1 MRFKGLDLNL
11 IIALDVLL
19 EERSVSAAAAR
30 MNLTQPALSA
40 ALSRL
45 RRYFDDDLLLAV
57 GRRMIPTPLA
67 EELRPLTK
75 QLMRDAAAFI
85 NMSSN
90 FDPATSK
97 RRFAIGTSDYI
108 LTVLI
113 APMLAHLEDIAPGV
127 QLDVF
132 PTGPEIH
139 ERLDRGDID
148 LVIGPEPFLAPSAP
162 SELLFEEQH
171 VVIGWDGNPAM
182 HQTIDI
188 DRFFELGHVAV
199 RIGMERE
206 LSFAERHLEAYGG
219 RRRIEVT
226 TTAFS
231 STPRLVVGTSRIAV
245 LQERLAA
252 TFLPALP
259 LILQPLPI
267 EMPPL
272 KELVQFHPTRRTD
285 AGLRWLI
292 DVLRHMSQAG
302 PRSINKIDR
311 DRSEQ

>member
-11 IIALDVLL
+11 LIALDVLL
-19 EERSVSAAAAR
+19 DERSVSAAAAR

-45 RRYFDDDLLLAV
+45 RRYFDDDLLLPV

-75 QLMRDAAAFI
+75 QLMRDASLFI
-85 NMSSN
+85 NMSSS

-97 RRFAIGTSDYI
+97 RRFGIGTSDYI
-108 LTVLI
+108 ITVLLAPLLARLDKI
-113 APMLAHLEDIAPGV
+113 APSV

-139 ERLDRGDID
+139 ERLDRGEID
-148 LVIGPEPFLAPSAP
+148 LVIAPEPFLSPSAP
-162 SELLFEEQH
+162 SELLFEEHH
-171 VVIGWDGNPAM
+171 VVLGWSGNPAM
-182 HQTIDI
+182 REPLTT
-188 DRFFELGHVAV
+188 DRFFELGHIAV
-199 RIGMERE
+199 RIGMKRE
-206 LSFAERHLEAYGG
+206 LSFAERHLEAHAS

-231 STPRLVVGTSRIAV
+231 STPRLLVGTSRIAV

-259 LILQPLPI
+259 LIMQPLPI
-267 EMPPL
+267 AIPLL
-272 KELVQFHPTRRTD
+272 KELVQFHPTRNAD
-285 AGLRWLI
+285 AGVRWLI
-292 DVLRHMSQAG
+292 DVLREVIA
-302 PRSINKIDR
+302 IDT
-311 DRSEQ
+311 

>member
-11 IIALDVLL
+11 LIALDVLL
-19 EERSVSAAAAR
+19 DERSVSAAAAR

-45 RRYFDDDLLLAV
+45 RRYFEDDLLLPV

-75 QLMRDAAAFI
+75 QLMRDASLFI
-85 NMSSN
+85 NMSSS

-97 RRFAIGTSDYI
+97 RRFGIGTSDYI
-108 LTVLI
+108 ITVLL
-113 APMLAHLEDIAPGV
+113 APLLARLEAIAPGV

-139 ERLDRGDID
+139 ERLDRGEID
-148 LVIGPEPFLAPSAP
+148 LVIGPEPFLSPSAP
-162 SELLFEEQH
+162 TELLFDEEH
-171 VVIGWDGNPAM
+171 VVLGWSGNPAM
-182 HQTIDI
+182 RAPLSLE
-188 DRFFELGHVAV
+188 RFFELGHIAV
-199 RIGMERE
+199 RIGMDRE
-206 LSFAERHLEAYGG
+206 LSFAERHLEAHSS

-231 STPRLVVGTSRIAV
+231 STPRLLVGTSRIAV

-259 LILQPLPI
+259 LTIQPVPI
-267 EMPPL
+267 AIPLL
-272 KELVQFHPTRRTD
+272 KELVQYHPTRKTD

-292 DVLRHMSQAG
+292 DVLREVSAI
-302 PRSINKIDR
+302 RS
-311 DRSEQ
+311 

>member
-19 EERSVSAAAAR
+19 DERSVSAAADR

-45 RRYFDDDLLLAV
+45 RRFFGDELLISV

-67 EELRPLTK
+67 EELRPLAK
-75 QLMRDAAAFI
+75 QLMHDASLFI
-85 NMSSN
+85 NTSSS

-97 RRFAIGTSDYI
+97 RRFGIGTSDYI
-108 LTVLI
+108 ITVLL
-113 APMLAHLEDIAPGV
+113 APLLARLETVAPQV

-148 LVIGPEPFLAPSAP
+148 LVIGPEPFLSPGSP
-162 SELLFEEQH
+162 SELLFEERH
-171 VVIGWDGNPAM
+171 VVVGWSGNPAM
-182 HQTIDI
+182 HAPLTVE
-188 DRFFELGHVAV
+188 RFFELGHVAV
-199 RIGMERE
+199 RIGLDRE
-206 LSFAERHLEAYGG
+206 LSFAERHLEAFSS

-231 STPRLVVGTSRIAV
+231 STPRLLVGTSRIAV
-245 LQERLAA
+245 LQERLAM
-252 TFLPALP
+252 TFVGSLP
-259 LILQPLPI
+259 LHVQSLPFELPL
-267 EMPPL
+267 L
-272 KELVQFHPTRRTD
+272 KELVQFHPTRGGD
-285 AGLRWLI
+285 AGIRWLI
-292 DVLRHMSQAG
+292 GMLREVAG
-302 PRSINKIDR
+302 TAATSINKSDAK
-311 DRSEQ
+311 RSEQ

>member
-67 EELRPLTK
+67 EELRPLAK
-75 QLMRDAAAFI
+75 QLMRDAASFI
-85 NMSSN
+85 NMSST

-97 RRFAIGTSDYI
+97 RRFGIGTADYI
-108 LTVLI
+108 ITVLLT
-113 APMLAHLEDIAPGV
+113 PLLAHLEAIAPGV

-139 ERLDRGDID
+139 ERLERGEID
-148 LVIGPEPFLAPSAP
+148 LIIGPEPFLSPSAP
-162 SELLFEEQH
+162 SELLFEERH
-171 VVIGWDGNPAM
+171 VVLGWKGNPAM
-182 HQTIDI
+182 HEPLTV
-188 DRFFELGHVAV
+188 DRFFALGHVAV
-199 RIGMERE
+199 RIGMDRE
-206 LSFAERHLEAYGG
+206 LSFAEGHLEAHAS

-226 TTAFS
+226 TTTFS
-231 STPRLVVGTSRIAV
+231 STPRLLVGTSRIAV

-252 TFLPALP
+252 TFLPELP
-259 LILQPLPI
+259 LIMQPVPI
-267 EMPPL
+267 EIPLL
-272 KELVQFHPTRRTD
+272 KELVQFHPTRGTD
-285 AGLRWLI
+285 TGLRWLI
-292 DVLRHMSQAG
+292 DVLRHMSMTPPQA
-302 PRSINKIDR
+302 INNIDAE
-311 DRSEQ
+311 RSEQ

>member
-75 QLMRDAAAFI
+75 QLMRDASAFI
-85 NMSSN
+85 NLSSS

-113 APMLAHLEDIAPGV
+113 APMLAHLQSIAPGV

-148 LVIGPEPFLAPSAP
+148 LVIGPEPFLSPSAP
-162 SELLFEEQH
+162 TEVLFDERH
-171 VVIGWDGNPAM
+171 VVVGWSGNPAM
-182 HQTIDI
+182 HQPIDV

-199 RIGMERE
+199 RIGLERE
-206 LSFAERHLEAYGG
+206 LSFAERHLEAYAS

-252 TFLPALP
+252 TFLPGLP
-259 LILQPLPI
+259 LAVQPLPI
-267 EMPPL
+267 DMPPL
-272 KELVQFHPTRRTD
+272 KELVQFHPTRATD

-292 DVLRHMSQAG
+292 DVLRHMSQTG
-302 PRSINKIDR
+302 SPRINNIDGY
-311 DRSEQ
+311 RSEQ